1 MKVNKIEDAIEAFKN
16 GSFIVVMDDEDR
28 ENEGDLIIPAQHVTP
43 DNLAFMI
50 RYTSGVLT
58 VPMTSQRLQELELP
72 LMVHKNT
79 EPHRTAF
86 TISVDYLHNTTTGI
100 SASDRA
106 ATIQALANPNSKPT
120 DFGRPGHIFPLQYRE
135 GGVLKRAGHT
145 EASIDLCK
153 LAGCEPVGVICEL
166 VHDDGSMLRGKPLFD
181 FAAKYKFPIITIADL
196 IRYRQ
201 KKERLVSYKSK
212 AKMPTKFG
220 EFTAYAYQSVLDT
233 HEHLAL
239 VMGNPQD
246 KENIL
251 VRVHSE
257 CLTGDMLGSLRC
269 DCGAQLEQALE
280 KIAEEGEG
288 ILVYLR
294 GHEGRGIGLCHK
306 ISAYNLQ
313 DEGYDTVEANIKLG
327 MPVDSREYGIGAQ
340 ILQDLGVTS
349 MRLLTNNPGKYGGLS
364 GYNLEVIERIA
375 LLTSPTVENQNYLI
389 TKAAKMGHE
398 IPIELLN

>member
-1 MKVNKIEDAIEAFKN
+1 
-16 GSFIVVMDDEDR
+16 
-28 ENEGDLIIPAQHVTP
+28 
-43 DNLAFMI
+43 
-50 RYTSGVLT
+50 
-58 VPMTSQRLQELELP
+58 
-72 LMVHKNT
+72 
-79 EPHRTAF
+79 
-86 TISVDYLHNTTTGI
+86 
-100 SASDRA
+100 
-106 ATIQALANPNSKPT
+106 
-120 DFGRPGHIFPLQYRE
+120 
-135 GGVLKRAGHT
+135 
-145 EASIDLCK
+145 
-153 LAGCEPVGVICEL
+153 
-166 VHDDGSMLRGKPLFD
+166 
-181 FAAKYKFPIITIADL
+181 
-196 IRYRQ
+196 
-201 KKERLVSYKSK
+201 
-212 AKMPTKFG
+212 MPTKFG

-389 TKAAKMGHE
+389 IKAAKMGHE